1 MPVTPPDLIDK
12 HPSSSAR
19 SGRRGGI
26 ARIVG
31 TLALMG
37 LAGWAIV
44 ASGTSKDMAAT
55 MVVIGLDPD
64 RAKLISGLVIEA
76 LLVGLGVLA
85 FASAWVAIASG
96 VIAFAADFRHVFTSE
111 TQDAFRASGPQGTFD
126 PLGWALTVATLG
138 VIALVIAW
146 SAASLA
152 GTARGRLIQAGRDV
166 RLFRS
171 GDRSVRRLRRPAVVL
186 VVVAALLVTLPVFG
200 DMVNYEPDA
209 RMRHGPASG
218 PAVNAE
224 GPQAQAA
231 AGAPS
236 LAPSLLDNGGV
247 HGPGALPA
255 SPAGVLSSAR
265 PWLAWRPAGH
275 GSIVTLSVPA
285 PWGGTPPPMTT
296 LSVYLPPGYDTSTV
310 RYPVIYNLPFPLGSW
325 TAYVQLP
332 ALLDNLIDGGAIPPE
347 IVVFVAEHGG
357 PYADSECANSVDGRE
372 WFERNL
378 VDTIVPTID
387 ARYRTVADAAARS
400 VMGYSQ
406 GGFCAA
412 MLTLRHPNV
421 FGTSISFSGYFQ
433 AGIRSGQTPNA
444 WIPFHANP
452 TAEASVSPLT
462 TAGRVATRLRKTL
475 FFELSAGPTQPFYG
489 PQYTAFARTLA
500 GDGIPFALFPT
511 SLGHAWN
518 AVRLQMPS
526 ILETLGARQVELG
539 VFGA

>member
-1 MPVTPPDLIDK
+1 MAGTAFV
-12 HPSSSAR
+12 
-19 SGRRGGI
+19 
-26 ARIVG
+26 VG
-31 TLALMG
+31 ASFWLVA
-37 LAGWAIV
+37 
-44 ASGTSKDMAAT
+44 ASGTAKDMAANL
-55 MVVIGLDPD
+55 VVIGFDPD
-64 RAKLISGLVIEA
+64 RASLISGLVVEA
-76 LLVGLGVLA
+76 LLVALAVMALAAARTAIVAGV
-85 FASAWVAIASG
+85 V
-96 VIAFAADFRHVFTSE
+96 AFAAEFRHVFANE
-111 TQDAFRASGPQGTFD
+111 TRDAIRASGSQGTFD
-126 PLGWALTVATLG
+126 LGGWILSVATLG
-138 VIALVIAW
+138 VISVVIGW
-146 SAASLA
+146 GAATLA
-152 GTARGRLIQAGRDV
+152 GVVRRRVIEAGRDG
-166 RLFRS
+166 RRFLA
-171 GDRSVRRLRRPAVVL
+171 GDRSVRRLRGPAIVL
-186 VVVAALLVTLPVFG
+186 AVVAALVVTLPVFG

-209 RMRHGPASG
+209 RMRHGAASG
-218 PAVNAE
+218 PALNAE
-224 GPQAQAA
+224 GPRAQAA

-236 LAPSLLDNGGV
+236 LPPNLLDNGGV
-247 HGPGALPA
+247 YGPGALPA

-265 PWLAWRPAGH
+265 PWLAWRPAGQ
-275 GSIVTLSVPA
+275 GTIATISVPA
-285 PWGGTPPPMTT
+285 PWAGVPPPMTT
-296 LSVYLPPGYDTSTV
+296 LSVYLPPGYGTSSV
-310 RYPVIYNLPFPLGSW
+310 RYPVIYNVPFPLGSW

-332 ALLDNLIDGGAIPPE
+332 ALLDNLVDGGAIPPE

-378 VDTIVPTID
+378 VSTIVPTID
-387 ARYRTVADAAARS
+387 ARYRTIPDPAARA

-412 MLTLRHPNV
+412 MLTLRHPDL
-421 FGTSISFSGYFQ
+421 FGSSISFSGYFQ

-500 GDGIPFALFPT
+500 GARIPFALFPT
-511 SLGHAWN
+511 PLGHAWN

-526 ILETLGARQVELG
+526 ILETLAARQAELG